1 MSDLEKPVNGSPDP
15 DDELDNA
22 LASFTDDLL
31 DGTVEPEQADKIL
44 SENEELRQLQE
55 MVLRMHR
62 AFGLEEP
69 DPAVS
74 GRMRMNLVTELRKM
88 DFRDEERPV
97 STWGRIRAALT
108 GSGKGRGFNALL
120 PLAAIAAVFLFVFV
134 FVFSDVD
141 LGEILPGFTP
151 PDGYP
156 EPERMEEVTPLFG
169 LNIRVSV
176 NSDGFEVDND
186 SWYSAISADGRYI
199 AFVSASDNLVENDTN
214 GMRDIFVRDRN
225 SGNTERV
232 SLGANGE
239 EGNGDSLNPRI
250 SADGRFVVFESQAN
264 NLVSGDSNNTRD
276 IFVRDRQLG
285 TTELISIVN
294 GQSANGDSRHPAVS
308 ADGRFVVF
316 YSLAT
321 NLAANDGNGVGD
333 VFLYDRQSGTMTA
346 VSLTS
351 GGQTGNGESRNPAVS
366 GDGQLVAFES
376 VATDLV
382 ANDNNNASD
391 IFRYSLQSGSLER
404 VSVNAANEEG
414 DGHSY
419 EPDLS
424 ADGSFVV
431 FQSQAE
437 NLGEGDS
444 NEKSDIFVY
453 SRNGNNQILIERVNL
468 SAADGGGQANDHSG
482 SPAISADGRYVT
494 FSSYANN
501 LAGGEIY
508 GNYLDIYLFDRQSDT
523 IERISADALGQEPEG
538 ASVNPDISADGRF
551 VSFDSTAPNL
561 VGDDNNGRVDVF
573 IRDRMP
579 PVDVTINYLEG
590 APGSYFTV
598 SGSLFLPD
606 SVVSLVVN
614 GVDLGAVTSD
624 ANGSFVILL
633 ATDNADPGGYIL
645 SASAG
650 TLGGSVGFLLDPDS
664 IERPQETNATMFN
677 VPPGIA
683 YTHFGFLP
691 GMVGN

>member
-1 MSDLEKPVNGSPDP
+1 MSELDRPVNGSPDQ
-15 DDELDNA
+15 DDEMTNA

-31 DGTVEPEQADKIL
+31 DGALEPEQAENNL
-44 SENEELRQLQE
+44 SENEELRQLQA

-62 AFGLEEP
+62 AFGSEGP

-74 GRMRMNLVTELRKM
+74 GRMKMNLVTELRKM
-88 DFRDEERPV
+88 NFRDEPRPV
-97 STWGRIRAALT
+97 SAWDRIRAAFT
-108 GSGKGRGFNALL
+108 TPGKGRGLNALL
-120 PLAAIAAVFLFVFV
+120 PLAAVAAVFLFVFV

-141 LGEILPGFTP
+141 LGEFLSGFTP

-156 EPERMEEVTPLFG
+156 TPNRMEEVTPLFG
-169 LNIRVSV
+169 LSIRVSV
-176 NSDGFEVDND
+176 NSEGFEVDND
-186 SWYSAISADGRYI
+186 SWYSAISADGRYV

-214 GMRDIFVRDRN
+214 GMRDIFIHDQN
-225 SGNTERV
+225 SGSTERV

-264 NLVSGDSNNTRD
+264 NLVGGDGNNARD

-294 GQSANGDSRHPAVS
+294 GQSANGDSRHPAIS
-308 ADGRFVVF
+308 ADGRYVTF
-316 YSLAT
+316 YSLAA

-333 VFLYDRQSGTMTA
+333 VFLYDRQNGTMTA
-346 VSLTS
+346 VSLTT

-366 GDGQLVAFES
+366 GDGQFVAFES

-382 ANDNNNASD
+382 ADDNNNSSD
-391 IFRYSLQSGSLER
+391 VFLFSLQSGVLQR
-404 VSVNAANEEG
+404 VSINAANEEG
-414 DGHSY
+414 NGHSY

-424 ADGSFVV
+424 AGGHFVV

-453 SRNGNNQILIERVNL
+453 SRNQDDQVLIERVNL
-468 SAADGGGQANDHSG
+468 SSADGGGQANGDSG
-482 SPAISADGRYVT
+482 SPAISADGRFVT
-494 FSSYANN
+494 FSSFANN
-501 LAGGEIY
+501 LTGGEIY

-551 VSFDSTAPNL
+551 VSFDSIAPNL
-561 VGDDNNGRVDVF
+561 VSDDTNSRVDVF
-573 IRDRMP
+573 IRDRTP
-579 PVDVTINYLEG
+579 PVDVSINYLDG
-590 APGSYFTV
+590 TPGSYFTV
-598 SGSLFLPD
+598 SGSRFLPD

-614 GVDLGAVTSD
+614 GVDLGTVTSD
-624 ANGSFVILL
+624 AAGNFTFIL
-633 ATDNADPGGYIL
+633 ATDNAELGGYL
-645 SASAG
+645 LRTAAG
-650 TLGGSVGFLLDPDS
+650 TLGGSAGFVLSPDS
-664 IERPQETNATMFN
+664 VERPQETNATIFN
-677 VPPGIA
+677 IPPGIA
-683 YTHFGFLP
+683 YTNFSFLP